1 MTRLLTSISL
11 RSTLDTM
18 AALDFLN
25 SLAKNKQNKT
35 KKKKKQE
42 PFWGR
47 LFLLH
52 QKEKPFYLHDV
63 VWYQENVYN
72 VFLFIC
78 YDTQG

>member
-1 MTRLLTSISL
+1 M
-11 RSTLDTM
+11 M